1 MSWFSKF
8 FKGGRD
14 DFDFNFSDQEFPSS
28 TLLRWFIYD
37 VGVSDENALAEYL
50 GLTRVSD
57 EGEAK
62 EREDSDYR
70 LVAIKDLFPY
80 IDYISTISADV
91 VTAAQLKVLK
101 ESPIVQDPEVK
112 KELENDLD
120 TMREIYRSVAA
131 TTLLGAIAIAVRLGV
146 LEQGKVALEEID
158 LEGED
163 DEF

>member
-8 FKGGRD
+8 FGKDND
-14 DFDFNFSDQEFPSS
+14 DFDFDFSPTEFPAS

-37 VGVSDENALAEYL
+37 VGVGDENALAEYL

-57 EGEAK
+57 EGNAK
-62 EREDSDYR
+62 EKEDSDNR
-70 LVAIKDLFPY
+70 LIEIKDLFPY
-80 IDYISTISADV
+80 IDYISTISAEV

-101 ESPIVQDPEVK
+101 ESPIVQDPAVK
-112 KELENDLD
+112 KELENDLE
-120 TMREIYRSVAA
+120 TMREIYRSIAA